1 MKIAI
6 IPARSNSQRIKNKN
20 IISFSGKPIISWPI
34 KIAKKSKIFSRVFVS
49 TDSKKISK
57 ISKKFGAEVPF
68 LRPKKISDHKTG
80 ILEVIK
86 HAIFFLEKKRVK
98 FNYVCCI
105 FATAPFISKK
115 IIKQSFEKLKRGNFD
130 FVFGAIKIDT
140 KFLRTFYIK
149 NKKLNM
155 INKSFYS
162 TPNKNYPEAFVD
174 SGQFYWG
181 TKNAWKKNKM
191 IFSKNSSFI
200 ILEGEKYNDINTHQD
215 IKKAKKFVNQLQQ

>member
-86 HAIFFLEKKRVK
+86 HAIFFLEKKILSNNLNFLFLVI
-98 FNYVCCI
+98 YI
-105 FATAPFISKK
+105 FVPKTLHGHQIFL
-115 IIKQSFEKLKRGNFD
+115 IIPNLLKL
-130 FVFGAIKIDT
+130 
-140 KFLRTFYIK
+140 
-149 NKKLNM
+149 
-155 INKSFYS
+155 
-162 TPNKNYPEAFVD
+162 
-174 SGQFYWG
+174 
-181 TKNAWKKNKM
+181 
-191 IFSKNSSFI
+191 
-200 ILEGEKYNDINTHQD
+200 
-215 IKKAKKFVNQLQQ
+215 QL